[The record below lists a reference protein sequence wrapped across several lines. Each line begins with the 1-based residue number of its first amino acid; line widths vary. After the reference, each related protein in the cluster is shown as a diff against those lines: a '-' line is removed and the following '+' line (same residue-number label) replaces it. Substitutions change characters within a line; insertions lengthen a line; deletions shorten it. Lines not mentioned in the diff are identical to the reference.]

1 MDQATAPGEEAV
13 SSFRR
18 LLTRL
23 RRWYCRTAHRDLWI
37 HLPWGVIC
45 PKCGEVVTAWRA
57 S

>member
-23 RRWYCRTAHRDLWI
+23 RRWHCRIAHRDLWI

-45 PKCGEVVTAWRA
+45 PKCGEVVTVWRP

>member
-1 MDQATAPGEEAV
+1 MDAGIRRGEGGAV
-13 SSFRR
+13 LTR

-23 RRWYCRTAHRDLWI
+23 HRWYCRTAHRDLWI

-45 PKCGEVVTAWRA
+45 PKCGEVVTAWRP